1 MHTHHSGPHSG
12 RGVSRRDA
20 LKAGGAL
27 LVSFS
32 FARVP
37 SSAFAQ
43 AQAVAA
49 QGRRP
54 VDSGEVDGLLAIHA
68 DGSVTLYTSKVDV
81 GTGIRIALAQMA
93 AEELGVDP
101 TRVSVIE
108 GDTDTCP
115 DQGGT
120 GGSTGLVRGGVEIQ
134 AAAATARRALLQ
146 MGAAQLN
153 RPVADLTIVNGDV
166 RPHAGGSGVAIGSL
180 IGDRRFSLKVDRN
193 APLTPAS
200 QRIAIGKPLPRPDV
214 PAKCT
219 GRHVY
224 VQDFAL
230 PDMLHGRVIRPASI
244 GATLASVD
252 ESSLRGIPDAR
263 VVRVQ
268 NFLAVVA
275 KDEWAA
281 VRAAAALKATWS
293 ERATLPGHEGLDRFS
308 RTAPL
313 ERDQEIVNR
322 GNAADVSRRAP
333 KTLSATY
340 FWPFQSHASLG
351 PSCAVADVRPD
362 GHATVWTA
370 SQGTHGLRTTL
381 SKVFGI
387 TPDKLRVVFLDGS
400 GSYGTNGTDHVAA
413 DALLLSKTVGRP
425 VRVQWMRPD
434 EHGWD
439 PKGPQQLLDVRAALD
454 SDGTLVAWET
464 EMWVPNAA
472 PGARAL
478 LAADAAG
485 VPQEHGTG
493 SGAITQNGDPP
504 YACDNVRVVAH
515 LIKDTPLQLSN
526 LRAPGKIA
534 NVFAVEGFTD
544 EIAASERVDAVEFR
558 LKRLSDPRAIEAITR
573 TAAAFTWDTR
583 PSPNPARRLSTGLGA
598 GTLLVGRGIA
608 YMRYKQMENYVAIAM
623 EVAVNPSTGHI
634 QVRRVTCAHDCGTVV
649 NPDGL
654 RNQIEGCI
662 VQTLSRALHEEVT
675 FDRSRVTSIDWA
687 SYPILRFPEAPSVE
701 VILIDRPEQPLVGAG
716 EAATAPVAAALAN
729 AVFDAT
735 GVRLRTVPFTP
746 ARVKAAL
753 AAGRTLPA
761 VANALA
767 GPPYL

>member
-1 MHTHHSGPHSG
+1 MRTD
-12 RGVSRRDA
+12 VMSRRDV

-27 LVSFS
+27 IVSFA
-32 FARVP
+32 FTGVP
-37 SSAFAQ
+37 RDLFAQ
-43 AQAVAA
+43 A
-49 QGRRP
+49 GRP

-93 AEELGVDP
+93 AEELGVSAS
-101 TRVSVIE
+101 RVTVIE
-108 GDTDTCP
+108 GDTATCP

-120 GGSTGLVRGGVEIQ
+120 GGSTGLIRGGTEIR
-134 AAAATARRALLQ
+134 AAAATARRALLG
-146 MGAAQLN
+146 MGATQLN
-153 RPVADLTIVNGDV
+153 RPVADLTIADGQV
-166 RPHAGGSGVAIGSL
+166 RPRSGGAGVGIGSL

-193 APLTPAS
+193 APLTPPS
-200 QRIAIGKPLPRPDV
+200 QHTAIGKPLLRPDV

-219 GRHVY
+219 GRHTY
-224 VQDFAL
+224 VQDFTL
-230 PDMLHGRVIRPASI
+230 PGMLHGRIVRPPSI
-244 GATLASVD
+244 GATLVSVD
-252 ESSLRGIPDAR
+252 ETSLRGIPDVR
-263 VVRVQ
+263 VVRVES
-268 NFLAVVA
+268 FLAVVA

-281 VRAAAALKATWS
+281 VRAATTLKATWN
-293 ERATLPGHEGLDRFS
+293 ERPALAGHEELERFS
-308 RTAPL
+308 RSAPL
-313 ERDQEIVNR
+313 ERDQEILNR
-322 GNAADVSRRAP
+322 GNAADVARRASR
-333 KTLSATY
+333 TLSATY

-351 PSCAVADVRPD
+351 PSCALADVRAD
-362 GHATVWTA
+362 GTATVWSA
-370 SQGTHGLRTTL
+370 SQGTHGLRGNL

-387 TPDKLRVVFLDGS
+387 PPEKLRVIFLDGS

-413 DALLLSKTVGRP
+413 DALLLSKTVGQP
-425 VRVQWMRPD
+425 VRVQWMRHD

-454 SDGTLVAWET
+454 ADGRIVAWET

-478 LAADAAG
+478 LSAEAAG
-485 VPQEHGTG
+485 LEQEHGTG

-504 YACDNVRVVAH
+504 YAVDNVRVVAH

-544 EIAASERVDAVEFR
+544 EIAAAQGVDAVEFR
-558 LKRLSDPRAIEAITR
+558 LKRLSDPRAIDAITR
-573 TAAAFTWDTR
+573 TAAAFKWETR
-583 PSPNPARRLSTGLGA
+583 PSPNPRAKQAPSTSP
-598 GTLLVGRGIA
+598 GTSGLLVGRGIA
-608 YMRYKQMENYVAIAM
+608 YMRYKQMENYVAMAM
-623 EVAVNPSTGHI
+623 EVAVNPATGQI
-634 QVRRVTCAHDCGTVV
+634 QVRRVVCAHDCGLVV

-654 RNQIEGCI
+654 RNQVEGCI

-675 FDRSRVTSIDWA
+675 FDRSRVTSVDWTT
-687 SYPILRFPEAPSVE
+687 YPILRFPEAPAVD
-701 VILIDRPEQPLVGAG
+701 VILIDRPNEPLVGAG

-735 GVRLRTVPFTP
+735 GVRLRTVPFTA

-753 AAGRTLPA
+753 A
-761 VANALA
+761 
-767 GPPYL
+767 